1 MKVLSVAGYHKTG
14 KTTLVINLIE
24 ELKKRGKKVV
34 SIKDIHNED
43 FSMDKEGSDSYKHL
57 QTNGETVFARGL
69 SQTYQIWKRRL
80 SLNEM
85 LSRLDAD
92 FVIVE
97 GMKSAA
103 LPRIL
108 CAENEEQLTE
118 LLNDSVFLI
127 SGKIADNL
135 NDFRQ
140 IPVLRS
146 QNEIEKIADL
156 VEEKVFEVLPFPENG
171 KCRACGLSCRQMVG
185 EILKGNR
192 KRTDCKTDRLEESKL
207 KINGKE
213 IKMAPFV
220 QNIFHDTVLGF
231 VKNLK
236 GYEKGKIEITIN
248 E

>member
-14 KTTLVINLIE
+14 KTTLVVNLIE
-24 ELKKRGKKVV
+24 TLKKRGYKVV

-43 FSMDKEGSDSYKHL
+43 FSMDKKESDTSRHL
-57 QTNGETVFARGL
+57 QTSGETVFARGL
-69 SQTYQIWKRRL
+69 NETYQIWNRHL

-85 LSRLDAD
+85 LGHLDAD

-108 CAENEEQLTE
+108 CAETEDQLAE
-118 LLNDSVFLI
+118 LLNDSVFVI
-127 SGKIADNL
+127 SGKISDNL
-135 NDFRQ
+135 Q
-140 IPVLRS
+140 KYKEISVLNS
-146 QNEIEKIADL
+146 EKNIEEIVDL
-156 VEEKVFEVLPFPENG
+156 VEEKVFNILPFPENG
-171 KCRACGLSCRQMVG
+171 KCHACGLSCVKMVG

-192 KRTDCKTDRLEESKL
+192 KRTDCKTDKLEESKL

-213 IKMAPFV
+213 LKMAPFV
-220 QNIFHDTVLGF
+220 QNIFHDTITGF

-236 GYEKGKIEITIN
+236 GYEKGKIEIVID